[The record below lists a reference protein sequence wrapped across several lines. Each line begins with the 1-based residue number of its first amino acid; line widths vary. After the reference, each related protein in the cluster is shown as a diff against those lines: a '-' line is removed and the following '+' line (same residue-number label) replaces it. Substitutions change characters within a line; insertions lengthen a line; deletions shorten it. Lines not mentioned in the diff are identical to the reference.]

1 MVRVKAPKV
10 LAVAS
15 AADLDF
21 KYGCTPAWWQ
31 LWKALAES
39 GVDLIVTTY
48 RGRAVESPW
57 WRTVP
62 NPLYHEA
69 EAFAAARRLAAR
81 VQRQEFVRRSEHEPG
96 DTLSDRAVREAI
108 WRYVNPRWRRHLE
121 RTIEREGGVDAVIVF
136 TVPMAHLRGIPAALR
151 ERFDVPV
158 VYYDGDLPMSL
169 PEYGGTDT
177 SGFNYYVGADP
188 SEYDLVVGN
197 SEGAVDRVRELGARR
212 VEAVHWAAD
221 PDLFRPLE
229 VAKDFDVFFYGHS
242 DKFRREWMRDLIGE
256 PSRRLPDVAFA
267 IGGYDYRSDTGAASM
282 LGRIPFNAFPRAISS
297 ARVNLNV
304 TRSAHAEVYASSTCR
319 LFELAASGAAIVSN
333 PLAGLER
340 WFDADRELRVVRS
353 VDEAVTAYGDLLAK
367 PGLAEELGQRAR
379 ERVLDEHTYG
389 HRARQLL
396 DLLGVGVPVGARV

>member
-1 MVRVKAPKV
+1 MRSPKV

-21 KYGCTPAWWQ
+21 RYGCTPAWWQ

-39 GVDLIVTTY
+39 GVDLIVTPY

-62 NPLYHEA
+62 NPLYREA
-69 EAFAAARRLAAR
+69 EAFAAARGIAAKL
-81 VQRQEFVRRSEHEPG
+81 QRQEFVRRSEHEPG
-96 DTLSDRAVREAI
+96 DTLSDRAVRAAV
-108 WRYVNPRWRRHLE
+108 WRYVTPRWRRHLE
-121 RTIEREGGVDAVIVF
+121 QTIEREGGVDAVIVF
-136 TVPMAHLRGIPAALR
+136 TVPMAHLRGIPTALR

-188 SEYDLVVGN
+188 AEYDLVVGN
-197 SEGAVDRVRELGARR
+197 SEGALDRLRELGARR
-212 VEAVHWAAD
+212 AETVHWAAD
-221 PDLFRPLE
+221 PDLFRPRDVGKE
-229 VAKDFDVFFYGHS
+229 ADVFFYGHS

-256 PSRRLPDVAFA
+256 PSRRLPGVDFA
-267 IGGYDYRSDTGAASM
+267 IGGYDYRGDTGTARM
-282 LGRIPFNAFPRAISS
+282 LGLIPFNAFPHAISS

-304 TRSAHAEVYASSTCR
+304 TRRAHAQVYASSTCR

-340 WFDADRELRVVRS
+340 WFDADRDLRVVGS
-353 VDEAVTAYGDLLAK
+353 VDEAVSVYGDLLAD
-367 PGLAEELGQRAR
+367 PGHAEELGQRAR

-396 DLLGVGVPVGARV
+396 DVLGLGVPASARA

>member
-1 MVRVKAPKV
+1 MTSPKV

-21 KYGCTPAWWQ
+21 RYGCTPAWWQ

-39 GVDLIVTTY
+39 GIDLIVTPY

-62 NPLYHEA
+62 NPLYREA
-69 EAFAAARRLAAR
+69 EAFAAARGVAAKLR
-81 VQRQEFVRRSEHEPG
+81 RQEFMRRSEHEPG
-96 DTLSDRAVREAI
+96 DTLSDRTVRGAI
-108 WRYVNPRWRRHLE
+108 WRYVTPRWRRHLE
-121 RTIEREGGVDAVIVF
+121 QTIEREGGVDAVIVF
-136 TVPMAHLRGIPAALR
+136 TVPMAHLRGIPTALR

-177 SGFNYYVGADP
+177 SGFNYYIGADP
-188 SEYDLVVGN
+188 GEYDLVVGN
-197 SEGAVDRVRELGARR
+197 SEGALDRLRELGARR
-212 VEAVHWAAD
+212 AETVHWAAD
-221 PDLFRPLE
+221 PDLFRPRDVGKE
-229 VAKDFDVFFYGHS
+229 ADVFFYGHS

-256 PSRRLPDVAFA
+256 PSRRLPGVDFA
-267 IGGYDYRSDTGAASM
+267 IGGYDYRGDTGAARM
-282 LGRIPFNAFPRAISS
+282 LGRIPFNAFPHAISS
-297 ARVNLNV
+297 ARVNLNA
-304 TRSAHAEVYASSTCR
+304 TRRAHAQVYASSTCR

-340 WFDADRELRVVRS
+340 WFDPDRDLRVVGS
-353 VDEAVTAYGDLLAK
+353 VDEAVTAYGDLLAD
-367 PGLAEELGQRAR
+367 PGYAEELGQRAR
-379 ERVLDEHTYG
+379 AHVLDEHTYG

-396 DLLGVGVPVGARV
+396 DVLGLGVPASARA